1 MARSVRISL
10 ACAAILPFV
19 SAAPAL
25 AQDKVKF
32 SLTGSVR
39 ARAETIG
46 GQFRPNTP
54 ENDSFLSFRTVVA
67 AKVDVGAFT
76 LMGEVIDARGYGEDD
91 RSSVR
96 TSEINDLE
104 PVQAYLAWRPVKD
117 VQVTGGKFSMDIGAS
132 RLVGRT
138 DFPNGVPTYL
148 GAKVEAKDKN
158 KNQLILFWTRPFTA
172 LPETPADIYD
182 NKVQLDRAAENI
194 EFFGGN
200 AMLAK
205 LYGNTSLET
214 YGFRLIEHDRTT
226 HPTRNRRLV
235 TFGARLRRA
244 PAKNALD
251 YEVEGALQRG
261 LVRATAAVTDVRDL
275 KVRAGFVHAETGWT
289 FDGKWAPRVAA
300 LFDYASG
307 ETANPNTFTRFD
319 TLYGA
324 RRADFGPL
332 SLYGALGRANIVSPG
347 VRFEARPSKRL
358 DLMASVRGAWLASAI
373 DSFASTGVIDRTG
386 KTDTFGGV
394 QFELRARRW
403 LVPQT
408 LRLELGSAWLAK
420 GVFLRDAPNAPRTS
434 DTKFVH
440 TDLTFSF

>member
-1 MARSVRISL
+1 M
-10 ACAAILPFV
+10 PFIA
-19 SAAPAL
+19 AAPAL
-25 AQDKVKF
+25 AQDKVKIDL
-32 SLTGSVR
+32 SGSVR
-39 ARAETIG
+39 VRAETID

-54 ENDSFLSFRTVVA
+54 ESDSFISFRTIVA
-67 AKVDVGAFT
+67 AKAEIGTITFG
-76 LMGEVIDARGYGEDD
+76 GELIDARGYGENN

-104 PVQAYLAWRPVKD
+104 PVQGYIAWRPTRG
-117 VQVTGGKFSMDIGAS
+117 VQLTAGKFSMDIGAS

-138 DFPNGVPTYL
+138 DFPNGVPTFL
-148 GAKVEAKDKN
+148 GAKVELQDKH
-158 KNQLILFWTRPFTA
+158 KNQLYLFWTRPFTA

-182 NKVQLDRAAENI
+182 NKVQLDRASENI

-200 AMLAK
+200 ATFARLLGK
-205 LYGNTSLET
+205 TTIET
-214 YGFRLIEHDRTT
+214 YGFRLIEHDRST

-244 PAKNALD
+244 PAKNQLD
-251 YEVEGALQRG
+251 YEVESALQRG
-261 LVRATAAVTDVRDL
+261 LARATTAASDVRDL
-275 KVRAGFVHAETGWT
+275 KVRAGFVHAETGYT
-289 FDGKWAPRVAA
+289 LAGKWAPRVAA

-307 ETANPNTFTRFD
+307 ESRNPDTFTRFD

-347 VRFEARPSKRL
+347 LRLEARPSKRL
-358 DLMASVRGAWLASAI
+358 DLMGSVRLAWLATDS
-373 DSFASTGVIDRTG
+373 DSFSSTGVIDRTG
-386 KTDTFGGV
+386 RSGNYGGT

-403 LVPQT
+403 LVPQK
-408 LRLELGSAWLAK
+408 LRFELGTAWLAK
-420 GVFLRDAPNAPRTS
+420 GNFLRHAPNAPHTG

-440 TDLTFSF
+440 GDLSFGF